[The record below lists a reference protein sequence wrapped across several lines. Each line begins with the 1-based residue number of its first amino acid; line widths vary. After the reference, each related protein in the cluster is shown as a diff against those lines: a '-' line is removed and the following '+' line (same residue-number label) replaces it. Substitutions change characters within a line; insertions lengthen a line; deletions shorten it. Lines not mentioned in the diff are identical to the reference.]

1 MARDK
6 ESEERDPHLRFI
18 EWLESNSDE
27 DPPRDL
33 AVHAAVC
40 AACKQRIAALDLLTA
55 IDPALAGIPQARPAP
70 TRGWLLTTGRAA
82 VMVGGVAALAV
93 IGVGSWRLIQAS
105 ELLGPALES
114 PTQAVLGNTGAPE
127 PTPTASVEA
136 TDHWVPAGRLEN
148 RNSS

>member
-18 EWLESNSDE
+18 EWLETNSDE

-40 AACKQRIAALDLLTA
+40 AACQQRIAALDLLTA
-55 IDPALAGIPQARPAP
+55 IDPALAGIPPARPAP

-82 VMVGGVAALAV
+82 VVVGGVAALAV
-93 IGVGSWRLIQAS
+93 IGVG
-105 ELLGPALES
+105 G
-114 PTQAVLGNTGAPE
+114 
-127 PTPTASVEA
+127 
-136 TDHWVPAGRLEN
+136 
-148 RNSS
+148 